1 MSAGIRLG
9 PTLGA
14 IVAGI
19 TGGLVFASVLL
30 LLESPNAGLRYW
42 GPVAIATAV
51 SLGAAFGSQ
60 LIGALQHGADEIPSG
75 DGVAFS
81 FPAVPIGGLLPTAD
95 AMIRFDEEL
104 RLAAEFGR
112 PLCVALF
119 GLDQEAGIEIIDARE
134 ALRQLSAGTVRRQ
147 DVVTDRGDAEL
158 LVLLLETSCPAG
170 WVVAERI
177 HRRVSAAGIGSLRCV
192 LLAPTADDS
201 LREVLDELDSG
212 LEVSRA
218 MKVVFADP
226 TRLLATTG
234 PGQLA
239 AR

>member
-1 MSAGIRLG
+1 VKARIRLS

-14 IVAGI
+14 LVAGI
-19 TGGLVFASVLL
+19 TGGLVFASMLL
-30 LLESPNAGLRYW
+30 LFESPNVGLRYW

-60 LIGALQHGADEIPSG
+60 LIGALQHATEEIPAGEHIAVS
-75 DGVAFS
+75 FS
-81 FPAVPIGGLLPTAD
+81 AVPIGGLLPTAD

-112 PLCVALF
+112 PLCVALI
-119 GLDQEAGIEIIDARE
+119 GLDPEARIDAIDARE
-134 ALRQLSAGTVRRQ
+134 ALRQLAAGAVRRQ
-147 DVVTDRGDAEL
+147 DVVTERGDAEL
-158 LVLLLETSCPAG
+158 LLLLLETSYSAG

-177 HRRVSAAGIGSLRCV
+177 HRRVSAAGIGPLRCV
-192 LLAPTADDS
+192 LLAPAHDDS

-218 MKVVFADP
+218 TKVVFADP
-226 TRLLATTG
+226 TRLLA
-234 PGQLA
+234 PLSP
-239 AR
+239 

>member
-1 MSAGIRLG
+1 VRFRIHIG
-9 PTLGA
+9 PTLA
-14 IVAGI
+14 AVLAGI

-30 LLESPNAGLRYW
+30 LIASPTTGLRFW

-60 LIGALQHGADEIPSG
+60 LIGSLQHDSAELPGG
-75 DGVAFS
+75 DGGALSFS
-81 FPAVPIGGLLPTAD
+81 AVPHGGLLSTAD

-112 PLCVALF
+112 PLCAALL
-119 GLDQEAGIEIIDARE
+119 GLDPQAGIDPIDAQE
-134 ALRQLSAGTVRRQ
+134 ALRQLTAGAVRRQ
-147 DVVTDRGDAEL
+147 DVVTDRGDGEL
-158 LVLLLETSCPAG
+158 LVLLLETGYSAG

-177 HRRVSAAGIGSLRCV
+177 HRRVSAAAVGTVRCV
-192 LLAPTADDS
+192 LLAPAADDS

-212 LEVSRA
+212 LAASRE
-218 MKVVFADP
+218 MNVVFADP

-234 PGQLA
+234 P
-239 AR
+239 

>member
-1 MSAGIRLG
+1 VNARIRLG

-14 IVAGI
+14 LVTGI
-19 TGGLVFASVLL
+19 TGGLVFASMLL
-30 LLESPNAGLRYW
+30 LIESPNVGLRYW

-60 LIGALQHGADEIPSG
+60 LIGALQHATEEIPAGGHAAVS
-75 DGVAFS
+75 FS
-81 FPAVPIGGLLPTAD
+81 AVPLGGLLPTAD

-112 PLCVALF
+112 PLCVALI
-119 GLDQEAGIEIIDARE
+119 GLDHEALIDPIDAGE
-134 ALRQLSAGTVRRQ
+134 ALRQLAAGAVRRQ

-158 LVLLLETSCPAG
+158 LLLLLETSCAAG

-177 HRRVSAAGIGSLRCV
+177 HRRVSAAGIGALRCV
-192 LLAPTADDS
+192 LLAPDHDDS

-218 MKVVFADP
+218 TKVVFADP
-226 TRLLATTG
+226 TRLLA
-234 PGQLA
+234 PLSP
-239 AR
+239 

>member
-1 MSAGIRLG
+1 LKPLVRLG
-9 PTLGA
+9 PTLSA
-14 IVAGI
+14 VVAGV

-30 LLESPNAGLRYW
+30 LIESPTTGLRYW

-51 SLGAAFGSQ
+51 SLGAAFGSH
-60 LIGALQHGADEIPSG
+60 LIGGLQQGSDDSSAVGDHAL
-75 DGVAFS
+75 S
-81 FPAVPIGGLLPTAD
+81 FAAVPLGGLLPTAD

-104 RLAAEFGR
+104 RLAAQFGR
-112 PLCVALF
+112 PLCVALV
-119 GLDQEAGIEIIDARE
+119 GIDGEGGIDLIDALE
-134 ALRQLSAGTVRRQ
+134 ALRQLAAGAVRRQ

-158 LVLLLETSCPAG
+158 LILLLETSYSAG

-192 LLAPTADDS
+192 LLAPAPDET

-212 LEVSRA
+212 LETSRS

-226 TRLLATTG
+226 TRLLANG
-234 PGQLA
+234 
-239 AR
+239 

>member
-1 MSAGIRLG
+1 MRARLHLS

-14 IVAGI
+14 AVAGI
-19 TGGLVFASVLL
+19 SGGLVFASLL
-30 LLESPNAGLRYW
+30 LLIESPAVGLRFW

-51 SLGAAFGSQ
+51 SLAAAFGSQ
-60 LIGALQHGADEIPSG
+60 LISTLQHGAEEVPAGDQAAPS
-75 DGVAFS
+75 FN
-81 FPAVPIGGLLPTAD
+81 AVPTGGLLPTAD

-119 GLDQEAGIEIIDARE
+119 GLDRQSGIDPVDARE
-134 ALRQLSAGTVRRQ
+134 ALRQLTAGAVRRQ

-158 LVLLLETSCPAG
+158 LVLLLETSYAPG
-170 WVVAERI
+170 WIVAERI
-177 HRRVSAAGIGSLRCV
+177 HRRVSAAEIGALRCV
-192 LLAPTADDS
+192 LVAPAADDS

-212 LEVSRA
+212 LEASRA

-226 TRLLATTG
+226 TRLLAAT
-234 PGQLA
+234 
-239 AR
+239 

>member
-1 MSAGIRLG
+1 VKARIRLG

-14 IVAGI
+14 IVAGVS
-19 TGGLVFASVLL
+19 GGLVFASVLL

-60 LIGALQHGADEIPSG
+60 LIGALQHGAEEIPAG
-75 DGVAFS
+75 DNVARSFS
-81 FPAVPIGGLLPTAD
+81 AVPIGGLLPTAD

-112 PLCVALF
+112 PLCVALI
-119 GLDQEAGIEIIDARE
+119 GLDHDAGIDPIDARE
-134 ALRQLSAGTVRRQ
+134 ALRQLAAGAIRRQ
-147 DVVTDRGDAEL
+147 DVVTDRGAAEL
-158 LVLLLETSCPAG
+158 LVLLLETSYSSG

-177 HRRVSAAGIGSLRCV
+177 HRRVSAAGIGPLRCV
-192 LLAPTADDS
+192 LLAPARDES

-218 MKVVFADP
+218 TNVVFADP
-226 TRLLATTG
+226 SRLLA
-234 PGQLA
+234 PLSP
-239 AR
+239 

>member
-1 MSAGIRLG
+1 VRALIRLG

-14 IVAGI
+14 LVAGI
-19 TGGLVFASVLL
+19 TGGLVFASMLL
-30 LLESPNAGLRYW
+30 LFESPMVGLRYW

-60 LIGALQHGADEIPSG
+60 LIGSLQHGPEEIPPG
-75 DGVAFS
+75 EHPALI
-81 FPAVPIGGLLPTAD
+81 PAVPIGGLLLTAD

-112 PLCVALF
+112 PLCVALI
-119 GLDQEAGIEIIDARE
+119 GLDPEARVDAVDVQE
-134 ALRQLSAGTVRRQ
+134 ALRQLAAGAIRRQ

-158 LVLLLETSCPAG
+158 LLLLLETSYSAG

-177 HRRVSAAGIGSLRCV
+177 HRRVSAAGIGPMRCV
-192 LLAPTADDS
+192 LLAPAGDDS

-218 MKVVFADP
+218 TKVVFADP
-226 TRLLATTG
+226 TRLLA
-234 PGQLA
+234 PL
-239 AR
+239 RP

>member
-1 MSAGIRLG
+1 LKPLVRLG
-9 PTLGA
+9 PTLSA
-14 IVAGI
+14 VVAGV

-30 LLESPNAGLRYW
+30 LIESPTTGLRYW

-51 SLGAAFGSQ
+51 SLGAAFGSH
-60 LIGALQHGADEIPSG
+60 LIGGMQHGSDDSSAVSG
-75 DGVAFS
+75 HALS
-81 FPAVPIGGLLPTAD
+81 FAAVPLGGLLPTAD

-104 RLAAEFGR
+104 RLAAQFGR
-112 PLCVALF
+112 PLCVALV
-119 GLDQEAGIEIIDARE
+119 GIDQQGGVDLIDARE
-134 ALRQLSAGTVRRQ
+134 ALRQLAAGAVRRQ

-158 LVLLLETSCPAG
+158 LILLLETSYSAG

-192 LLAPTADDS
+192 LRAPAPDET

-212 LEVSRA
+212 LETSRA

-226 TRLLATTG
+226 TRLLANG
-234 PGQLA
+234 
-239 AR
+239 